1 MITNGK
7 PTGRAATIPVG
18 LLTGSTAALLF
29 TLALSAVLAKLME
42 GEIIPEENIGYGV
55 MIMILASAFSGS
67 AIACKRVKRQYLLTA
82 GLSGVVY
89 VLLLLSIT
97 ALFFGG
103 QYSAVGVT
111 VLLVF
116 CGSLLAAMLFSRE
129 GKGRKTRKPKVKN
142 R

>member
-1 MITNGK
+1 MVTNRK
-7 PTGRAATIPVG
+7 PTGRAATIPIG
-18 LLTGSTAALLF
+18 LLTGGVTALAS
-29 TLALSAVLAKLME
+29 TLALTAVLAKLME
-42 GEIIPEENIGYGV
+42 GEILPEENIGYGV
-55 MIMILASAFSGS
+55 MLLLLVSAFLGS

-82 GLSGVVY
+82 VLTGVVY
-89 VLLLLSIT
+89 VGILLSIT

-111 VLLVF
+111 ILLVF

-129 GKGRKTRKPKVKN
+129 RKGRKPRKSKVKN

>member
-1 MITNGK
+1 MITNRK
-7 PTGRAATIPVG
+7 PTGRASTIPVG
-18 LLTGSTAALLF
+18 LLTGGGTALASTLIL
-29 TLALSAVLAKLME
+29 TAVLAKLMD
-42 GEIIPEENIGYGV
+42 GEILPQENIGYGV
-55 MIMILASAFSGS
+55 MVLLLLSAFLGS
-67 AIACKRVKRQYLLTA
+67 AVACKRVKRQYLLTA
-82 GLSGVVY
+82 ALSGVVY

-111 VLLVF
+111 ILLVF

-129 GKGRKTRKPKVKN
+129 GKGGKARKPKLRN